1 MTTISNAD
9 EIDYDIKSHKAPS
22 LNVIDRQPPKP
33 FIPQETVVLKNCPIE
48 VCLEDV
54 DVCGFSGNHPLITL
68 PQINWKHLLYNLD
81 IKGILG
87 AKFHSQSIVTEI
99 GFLGLSI
106 PLPENLD
113 YQDGSILQSPSLMVS
128 TSSKSAKLPTVHL

>member
-81 IKGILG
+81 IKGIGVLSSSF
-87 AKFHSQSIVTEI
+87 AQKF
-99 GFLGLSI
+99 GLPRWI
-106 PLPENLD
+106 PFCSRP
-113 YQDGSILQSPSLMVS
+113 
-128 TSSKSAKLPTVHL
+128 A

>member
-1 MTTISNAD
+1 VTTISNAD

-81 IKGILG
+81 IKGI
-87 AKFHSQSIVTEI
+87 
-99 GFLGLSI
+99 GFWSI

-113 YQDGSILQSPSLMVS
+113 YQDGPILQSPSLMV
-128 TSSKSAKLPTVHL
+128 LPEQIDHLNVQK